1 MQGHEPG
8 VTERKH
14 PDRLWGN
21 MITTTSNRPHFY
33 CNDVVLTLGV
43 GGPHF
48 ELVDELRRTAWRR
61 FAEERQHR
69 MTSWLRNFS

>member
-1 MQGHEPG
+1 
-8 VTERKH
+8 
-14 PDRLWGN
+14 

-69 MTSWLRNFS
+69 VTSWLRNFS